1 MNFFKLIS
9 VFILLIS
16 YHTCFGQTLIHRQ
29 EFGAST
35 PTGWTIFSSGGVPT
49 WSLINNGATIGSC
62 GSTNVYRAYLSA
74 NSSNDDFIIT
84 EGYILTAGYSY
95 SITLSHQYTGTF
107 DIYVGT
113 SQTVGGMT
121 AGINILSTTANPSGC
136 TDVSSSSSFVP
147 SITGTFYFG
156 FRVRSN
162 SAVARLDNIRI
173 YETAPVTITWDGSSN
188 TDWSTSANWDL
199 NRIPNSTDIIIVPSG
214 LSNYPLAVPNGS
226 FNSLSLTRGTSG
238 TTTIGTTTFSGNV
251 TLNSSFTSNTITFNG
266 TTSIGGN
273 LAVGTSG
280 NNFNFTV
287 NGATNVNGTFTLGA
301 VNTALATTINNP
313 ITVVGAFTMGNN
325 SNHATTISYSNSTTK
340 AITASNSGS
349 LVFYGTVNYT
359 ASSGDQIIMKSQYN
373 GALNA
378 TNGAKRYMEGE
389 LDLNS
394 SLTMSSGDWYCGS
407 STTISISGT
416 QGTDGNVK
424 LSNSPYKGSGISGRW
439 QGLFV
444 ASDLGSIGAN
454 DLITSISFYIDE
466 KFSDRAY
473 NNFTIK
479 AALIG
484 TDKFTQLQPSG
495 YWPFFTVPMTTVF
508 SPKNVTTINQSWNT
522 HSFDVPFSWDGVSTI
537 LIEIT
542 FNNLAAAGGSGL
554 APDGTSDDKVAYIG
568 GAWGNNIIVQTSSA
582 NSNITTTSYGS
593 NSNYKNVSMFNAAN
607 GPFNINITNNWLNSG
622 ANFYHL
628 RNTVTFDGNSNQQV
642 TTRGD
647 NYFNYVVNN
656 TYNDGFSLTLNDD
669 CEVENNATFQ
679 DGVIQ
684 TGSNKLVLM
693 SSDASKLLAYSNAS
707 YVKGTLRRFF
717 ANNTSTYAF
726 PLGKG
731 YSSSTYFLS
740 DVINS
745 NLVGVNYL
753 DGTFIDGFPTG
764 YSQPTFQAL
773 GKQLSGSG
781 VITRDIKRL
790 DQAGYTQLDPNQ
802 QPTGGSYSLKM
813 YAENYTLGDWIDN
826 HQCIMKRP
834 TGSNNLSDFNM
845 AGTIYADQG
854 LGRMVSQHYLLSTNL
869 TSFSEFA
876 AGLGNPVAL
885 PIQLVY
891 FGVKRKNT
899 YASLEWKTGTELNND
914 YFSVERSKDGINF
927 KQIGKVKGSG
937 TSSHEKNY
945 LFIDSF
951 PFSGLSYYRL
961 KQVDYDAK
969 FEYSPIKAINFDF
982 SAQND
987 FIIYPNPL
995 ENNDLEFIY
1004 SADNEGFALIQIIEP
1019 LGRVILSKKEI
1030 VNEGRNYFKITL
1042 KDFPRGSYFLLIQD
1056 ELGNQI
1062 HRKFVH

>member
-1 MNFFKLIS
+1 
-9 VFILLIS
+9 
-16 YHTCFGQTLIHRQ
+16 
-29 EFGAST
+29 
-35 PTGWTIFSSGGVPT
+35 
-49 WSLINNGATIGSC
+49 
-62 GSTNVYRAYLSA
+62 
-74 NSSNDDFIIT
+74 
-84 EGYILTAGYSY
+84 
-95 SITLSHQYTGTF
+95 
-107 DIYVGT
+107 
-113 SQTVGGMT
+113 
-121 AGINILSTTANPSGC
+121 
-136 TDVSSSSSFVP
+136 
-147 SITGTFYFG
+147 
-156 FRVRSN
+156 
-162 SAVARLDNIRI
+162 
-173 YETAPVTITWDGSSN
+173 
-188 TDWSTSANWDL
+188 
-199 NRIPNSTDIIIVPSG
+199 
-214 LSNYPLAVPNGS
+214 
-226 FNSLSLTRGTSG
+226 
-238 TTTIGTTTFSGNV
+238 V

-301 VNTALATTINNP
+301 VNTAVTTTVNHP

-340 AITASNSGS
+340 AITASNSGN

-359 ASSGDQIIMKSQYN
+359 ASSGDQIVMKSQYN

-378 TNGAKRYMEGE
+378 TNGAKRYMEGD
-389 LDLNS
+389 LDINS
-394 SLTMSSGDWYCGS
+394 SLTLSSGDWYCGS

-845 AGTIYADQG
+845 AGTIYADDG

-1030 VNEGRNYFKITL
+1030 VNEGRNYFKINL
-1042 KDFPRGSYFLLIQD
+1042 KDFPRGSYLLLIQD